1 MVGLVT
7 TGIDMTLV
15 REILTDAMKVVEE
28 LDGADIEDTALGNKP
43 ADAKINRAL
52 LNLADQLG
60 LAESL
65 IRNEYWTG
73 KGLISYD
80 IT

>member
-1 MVGLVT
+1 MT
-7 TGIDMTLV
+7 TGVDMTLV
-15 REILTDAMKVVEE
+15 KEILADALAVVDE
-28 LDGADIEDTALGNKP
+28 LHGTDIEDTTLGNRP
-43 ADAKINRAL
+43 ADAVINRAL

-80 IT
+80 ITT